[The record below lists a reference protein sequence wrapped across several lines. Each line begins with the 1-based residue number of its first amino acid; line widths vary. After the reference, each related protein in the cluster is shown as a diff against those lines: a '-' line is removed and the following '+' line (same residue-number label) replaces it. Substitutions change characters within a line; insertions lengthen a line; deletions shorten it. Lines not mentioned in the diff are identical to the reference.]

1 MFTKKIS
8 IKKYTVFIFVMILFM
23 FYVWGYFS
31 HRNQI
36 FPYQQLRKIN
46 VLFLNILKQDFPEND
61 RYHDLSSKT
70 KIKCS
75 KLAPVI
81 LVTGQ
86 SNSANHALSEK
97 YENLSHLN
105 YFNGK
110 CYKLSNPVLGAE
122 GNKQSVVPAIA
133 SKLQLS
139 SKYIFLTTGW
149 GGTSITSWGNDNSEL
164 SEYTNKNLKE
174 LNDLGHQLR
183 AVIWIQGTADIHS
196 GINYI
201 FYFNKM
207 KSQIL
212 KGLENKDDVKFII
225 TKHSICDF
233 DRIDNEI
240 NVQKK
245 YLAKK
250 EKNIFFTEVIGNL
263 DSNYRYDGCHFNK
276 FGTEEIAKEIS
287 SILNNILR

>member
-1 MFTKKIS
+1 MNKESLTNFIKDISLSIGFSKVGIAKVEYHKEDKIHLDNWIENNYHATMS
-8 IKKYTVFIFVMILFM
+8 WM
-23 FYVWGYFS
+23 
-31 HRNQI
+31 
-36 FPYQQLRKIN
+36 
-46 VLFLNILKQDFPEND
+46 LNNKDKRTNISNYYNK
-61 RYHDLSSKT
+61 SK
-70 KIKCS
+70 S
-75 KLAPVI
+75 VI
-81 LVTGQ
+81 SV
-86 SNSANHALSEK
+86 AI
-97 YENLSHLN
+97 N

-149 GGTSITSWGNDNSEL
+149 GGTSITSWGKDNSEL

-225 TKHSICDF
+225 TKDSICDF
-233 DRIDNEI
+233 GRMDNEI
-240 NVQKK
+240 NKQKK

-250 EKNIFFTEVIGNL
+250 EKNIFFTEVVGNL